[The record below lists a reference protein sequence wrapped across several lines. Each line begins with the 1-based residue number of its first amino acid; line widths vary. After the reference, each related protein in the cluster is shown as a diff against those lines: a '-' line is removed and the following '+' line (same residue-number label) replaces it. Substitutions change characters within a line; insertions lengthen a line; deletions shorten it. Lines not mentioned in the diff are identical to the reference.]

1 MLGFAKE
8 LVEAEVLDPALD
20 QQPVVD
26 HPGAEQGGEEI
37 EDDAQAQGD
46 GEALDGAGAEE
57 EQDHRG
63 DQGGDVGVDDGPEGL
78 VIAAVD
84 AGLQGLAG
92 MELLPHSFINQDVG
106 VHRHARPTG

>member
-1 MLGFAKE
+1 MLGFVKK

-26 HPGAEQGGEEI
+26 HPGAEQGGEEV

-46 GEALDGAGAEE
+46 GEALDGAGAEDE
-57 EQDHRG
+57 EDHRG

-92 MELLPHSFINQDVG
+92 MELLPHPLINQDVG
-106 VHRHARPTG
+106 VHRHARSTG